1 MYDIMVRCLQINNHY
16 ICVHQYKKYSTR
28 FELDSFYNIAYSATR
43 QLSHSLR
50 TSYDKKYPIRVF
62 RSSKSRKYAP
72 STDKKGAT
80 RYRYDGLYG
89 VLDYC
94 IVDDC
99 FQGEGYFMFFLFR
112 LDQLSSISDVIN
124 EEEEAKNEK
133 DSSVCERKRTLDDT
147 KDNGDNF
154 EFETALT
161 LCDLNKDSVSNLTNP
176 VNHKCPK
183 SVLVDFE
190 VHIALSLL
198 DSAQLDFQT
207 TDVDV
212 H

>member
-1 MYDIMVRCLQINNHY
+1 MTAFSYIIAEMQDHYEHSVPANNASNSKRKVLVFRHGLARCY
-16 ICVHQYKKYSTR
+16 IDNGSKASSDPAIPRK
-28 FELDSFYNIAYSATR
+28 R

-72 STDKKGAT
+72 RTDKKGAT

-99 FQGEGYFMFFLFR
+99 FQGEEYFMFFFFAWTNC
-112 LDQLSSISDVIN
+112 QVQSISDVIN
-124 EEEEAKNEK
+124 KEEAKNEK
-133 DSSVCERKRTLDDT
+133 DSSLCERKSKLDDT

-161 LCDLNKDSVSNLTNP
+161 LYDLNKDSVSNLTNP
-176 VNHKCPK
+176 DMVR
-183 SVLVDFE
+183 E
-190 VHIALSLL
+190 LSEGFGV
-198 DSAQLDFQT
+198 QLEQT
-207 TDVDV
+207 AS
-212 H
+212 